1 MKRRDCYANM
11 LHQMVTGK
19 ARFARAMSPVEKSRF
34 DSRSYWGRKRKKGP
48 GGGAAGPYN
57 LVKVIRPKA
66 LIRFAN
72 RSSVGSHTLTG
83 LLDLG
88 GGASGCFFRLLVP
101 GDGLGITHQSAL
113 QHLIHLLDGND
124 A

>member
-11 LHQMVTGK
+11 LHRMVTEK
-19 ARFARAMSPVEKSRF
+19 ARFARVMSPIEKSRF

-48 GGGAAGPYN
+48 GGCRRALQSA
-57 LVKVIRPKA
+57 KVIRPKA

-88 GGASGCFFRLLVP
+88 GGAGGCFFRLLVP
-101 GDGLGITHQSAL
+101 GDGLGIAHQSAL